1 MQGSSLIY
9 YVEVFLSVLFLGYV
23 AARKKNIFASQIKER
38 RYAGRC
44 PEPQSLFEKSDAK
57 TFILWG

>member
-23 AARKKNIFASQIKER
+23 AARKRTKKNGVMRGSAPAPATFLKK
-38 RYAGRC
+38 GR
-44 PEPQSLFEKSDAK
+44 SK